1 MAYEVVVIGTSLGG
15 LRALEI
21 VLSGLGKEFPLPVT
35 VVQHREKDSSE
46 RLCELLQ
53 SHCALRVGQAEDKEE
68 ITPGRVYLAPP
79 DYHLLVEEGRL
90 ALSTEAPVHYA
101 RPSVDVLFESAADA
115 YGERVVG
122 VILTGSGKDGAQGS
136 ARIRERGG
144 FVVVQDP
151 ETAES
156 RAMPEAA
163 MAACEVDL
171 ILPLSEIGPLL
182 STELRSVKGKTVGA

>member
-1 MAYEVVVIGTSLGG
+1 MAYEIVVIGTSLGG

-35 VVQHREKDSSE
+35 VVQHREKDSGE

-68 ITPGRVYLAPP
+68 IIPGRVHLAPP
-79 DYHLLVEEGRL
+79 DYHLLVEDGRF
-90 ALSTEAPVHYA
+90 ALSTDEPVNHA
-101 RPSVDVLFESAADA
+101 RPSVDVLFESVADV

-136 ARIRERGG
+136 ARIKERGG
-144 FVVVQDP
+144 FVIVQDP
-151 ETAES
+151 ATAES

-163 MAACEVDL
+163 MAAAEVDMV
-171 ILPLSEIGPLL
+171 LPLSEIGSLL
-182 STELRSVKGKTVGA
+182 STEFHSAEGKTVGD